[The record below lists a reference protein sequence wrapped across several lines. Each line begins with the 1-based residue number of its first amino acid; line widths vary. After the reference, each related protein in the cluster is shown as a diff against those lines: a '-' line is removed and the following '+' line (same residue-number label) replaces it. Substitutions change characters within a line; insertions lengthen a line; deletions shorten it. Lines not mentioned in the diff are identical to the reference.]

1 MAKKKSKSE
10 KTPKTQRRLP
20 TKEGRKMDKKKE
32 SMKEKVEVKKPA
44 GTDKASRIVGTIFIG
59 LGILLVAFG
68 VYSFLK
74 FRAEPTYNEDLAVP
88 TMEFVTDLTNKKE
101 ITVKGNAP
109 SHDSVVVFVNDE
121 RVGQTRVKEDSYE
134 FIYEVEDE
142 GEYTISVAG
151 LQGFPFREI
160 SPRSEAELA
169 IVDTTGPNVEDL
181 DLQYAE
187 ETGNSVFTLA
197 GSTEPSITVEV
208 RRGVSTYEA
217 TSNDDGDFRIEGIVL
232 DEGKNVFYL
241 NLTDPAG
248 NTVTLDEKVRVAYS
262 PEADLNGDGVSDDRD
277 VVSDD
282 RDVAGAGDEL
292 PQASGDLDSR
302 LVRNLMLIFGIAA
315 IFVFSGS
322 SIYAFNKRK

>member
-10 KTPKTQRRLP
+10 KAPKTQRRLP
-20 TKEGRKMDKKKE
+20 TKEGRKIDKKNE
-32 SMKEKVEVKKPA
+32 SMKEKVEIKKPA

-74 FRAEPTYNEDLAVP
+74 FRAEPTYNEELPVP
-88 TMEFVTDLTNKKE
+88 TMEYVTDLTNEKE
-101 ITVKGNAP
+101 ITVKGKAP
-109 SHDSVVVFVNDE
+109 GHDSVAIFVNDE

-134 FIYEVEDE
+134 FTYELEDE
-142 GEYTISVAG
+142 GEYSVSVAG
-151 LQGFPFREI
+151 LKGFPFREI

-169 IVDTTGPNVEDL
+169 IVDTTGPDVEDL
-181 DLQYAE
+181 DLKYTE
-187 ETGNSVFTLA
+187 ETGTSVFTLA
-197 GSTEPSITVEV
+197 GNTEPNVTIEV

-217 TSNDDGDFRIEGIVL
+217 TADNDGDFRIEGIAL

-262 PEADLNGDGVSDDRD
+262 PGADLNGDGVADE
-277 VVSDD
+277 
-282 RDVAGAGDEL
+282 DVAGADDEL
-292 PQASGDLDSR
+292 PQASGEFDSR
-302 LVRNLMLIFGIAA
+302 LARNLMLIFGIAA